1 MSAKAE
7 AAIQILHIA
16 PRVGNIGDVLS
27 NNALEAAWRLISHQ
41 PVMVNRLDVR
51 ELYFN
56 SASEIS
62 WETVTS
68 SHPSQFSKIWIGG
81 GALLDPGWK
90 QSSSGTT
97 INVPKNKIDSRFTL
111 FGVGCH
117 SSRPWDSDATSKLL
131 GWLEAFQTRGGGLFL
146 RDDGSLQSLRRWS
159 GGKRPFLDTVPTVAD
174 PAFLIAYEP
183 VRVMM
188 LNGKHQIDAN
198 NAQGEE
204 PYVILAPTGDEQ
216 SHRAAQYPSYSQ
228 QARALKAVLQ
238 QTDLDIKLI
247 PHTLL
252 DLGAMGEMVENITS
266 LSERRRVEVV
276 GVNWKA
282 IDSAA
287 IIDLYQGAEAVI
299 TSRLHGCILAL
310 ALKVPV
316 AAIVGHHALGHLVT
330 RYGVPEFEEV
340 DFHLNPLKTER
351 DRWAAQI
358 EDVGRTVFASVM
370 AATTSPESDL
380 P

>member
-1 MSAKAE
+1 MSADAE
-7 AAIQILHIA
+7 AALQILHIA

-27 NNALEAAWRLISHQ
+27 NNALEAAWRLLSHR
-41 PVMVNRLDVR
+41 PVMVDRLDVR

-56 SASEIS
+56 STSETS
-62 WETVTS
+62 WETVINS
-68 SHPSQFSKIWIGG
+68 PPSQFSKIWIGG

-117 SSRPWDSDATSKLL
+117 SSRPWDSDSASKLL
-131 GWLEAFQTRGGGLFL
+131 GWLEAFHTRGGGLFL
-146 RDDGSLQSLRRWS
+146 RDDGSLQSLHRWS
-159 GGKRPFLDTVPTVAD
+159 GGKRPFLETLPTVAD

-188 LNGKHQIDAN
+188 SNGKHQIDAS
-198 NAQGEE
+198 NAKGEE

-216 SHRAAQYPSYSQ
+216 SHRAAQYPRYLQ
-228 QARALKAVLQ
+228 QTGVLKAVLQ
-238 QTDLDIKLI
+238 RTDLDIKLI

-252 DLGAMGEMVENITS
+252 DLRAMGEMVENISS
-266 LSERRRVEVV
+266 LGERRRVEVV

-310 ALKVPV
+310 TLKVPV
-316 AAIVGHHALGHLVT
+316 AAIVGHHALGHLAT
-330 RYGVPEFEEV
+330 RYGVPEFDEV
-340 DFHLNPLKTER
+340 DFDLNLLKTER

-358 EDVGRTVFASVM
+358 EDVGRSVFSTVM
-370 AATTSPESDL
+370 AATTSPPIDF